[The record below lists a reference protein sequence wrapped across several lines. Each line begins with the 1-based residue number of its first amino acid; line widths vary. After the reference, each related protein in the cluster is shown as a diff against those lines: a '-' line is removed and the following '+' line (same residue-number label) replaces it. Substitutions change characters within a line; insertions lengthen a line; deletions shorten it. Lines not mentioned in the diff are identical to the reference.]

1 MTQWAIPLSV
11 ALVAAAA
18 SIAAAYI
25 TYAKDRR
32 DARAQILQDLEIAEK
47 LPESVAKD
55 LLTTYAQQ
63 RATLLPLEHDTRSI
77 ARRELIDLLGLTA
90 VFAIVNLA
98 EHQHVSIWRYFLAF
112 FSAQLLVT
120 LRWRGYRRKVDNL
133 VRQYLVEKDLY
144 RADDGPD
151 LITRSFRPSPVWSYL
166 AWLWHPI
173 KVAGLWLRR
182 KLGKDQTA
190 EPPAP

>member
-47 LPESVAKD
+47 LPPDSAAKD
-55 LLTTYAQQ
+55 LLTTYAHQ
-63 RATLLPLEHDTRSI
+63 RATLLPLEHDTRSV
-77 ARRELIDLLGLTA
+77 ARGELIDLFGLIA
-90 VFAIVNLA
+90 IFAIVTLS
-98 EHQHVSIWRYFLAF
+98 EHQHVSLWRYFLTF
-112 FSAQLLVT
+112 FGAQLIVT
-120 LRWRGYRRKVDNL
+120 LRWRGYRRKVGNL

-144 RADDGPD
+144 REEDGPD

-166 AWLWHPI
+166 AWLWRP
-173 KVAGLWLRR
+173 VTVLWNWSRR
-182 KLGKDQTA
+182 KLGKF
-190 EPPAP
+190 